1 MCLGIPM
8 RIVEADGNE
17 AVVESGG
24 VRKNVRLELIGGG
37 SVGDYVLVHTG
48 YAIERV
54 DEAEALET
62 LDLIR
67 QVHDAGLRGRHEPDD
82 DPPGRS

>member
-8 RIVEADGNE
+8 RIVEAAGNE

-24 VRKNVRLELIGGG
+24 VRKEVRLDLIDGGA
-37 SVGDYVLVHTG
+37 VGDYVLVHTG

-67 QVHDAGLRGRHEPDD
+67 QVHEAGLRGPRDPGS

>member
-8 RIVEADGNE
+8 RIIEIRGAD

-24 VRKNVRLELIGGG
+24 IRKGIRLDLLEG
-37 SVGDYVLVHTG
+37 VETGDYVLVHAG
-48 YAIERV
+48 YAIEKLDR
-54 DEAEALET
+54 AEALET

-67 QVHDAGLRGRHEPDD
+67 QVYEAGRRDGPAD
-82 DPPGRS
+82 GG